1 MDELAPRRIE
11 IEELTFTGDIPLNSY
26 DSMLGN
32 VGQAVYEFRAL
43 FGDPDDETLPVVESY
58 QSRHIDVSLISLRPS
73 HIRVQIASPAGRT
86 GVTYDSTKDQPVIID
101 AFGDASS
108 DEPTDSYA
116 LIPGE
121 ENSHRLLSLYAYI
134 REATV
139 ADNRADS

>member
-43 FGDPDDETLPVVESY
+43 FGDPDDETLPIVESY
-58 QSRHIDVSLISLRPS
+58 QSGHVNVSLISLRPS
-73 HIRVQIASPAGRT
+73 HIRVQIASPASRT
-86 GVTYDSTKDQPVIID
+86 GVTYDSAKDQPVIID
-101 AFGDASS
+101 TFGDASS

-121 ENSHRLLSLYAYI
+121 GNSHGLLSLYAYI

-139 ADNRADS
+139 ADNQADS